1 MRPFGGQKINF
12 DQLRKANVARYKDYP
27 CDDWTL
33 TDWGCCLAGEVGEL
47 CNLLKKLKLGK
58 PIDRAEIAKEIADA
72 IIYADILA
80 EKLGFDLGQI
90 VRDKFNEVSTRVGSK
105 VEL

>member
-1 MRPFGGQKINF
+1 MPSFGGQKISF
-12 DQLRKANVARYKDYP
+12 DQLCRANVARYKDYP
-27 CDDWTL
+27 CDDWTP
-33 TDWGCCLAGEVGEL
+33 TDWGCCLAGEVGET

-58 PIDRAEIAKEIADA
+58 DVEVSEIGKEIADV

-80 EKLGFDLGQI
+80 EKLGFDLGQL
-90 VRDKFNEVSTRVGSK
+90 VREKFNEVSKRVGSK

>member
-1 MRPFGGQKINF
+1 MTFGGQRINF
-12 DQLRKANVARYKDYP
+12 NQLRKANVARYKDYP
-27 CDDWTL
+27 CDNWSL

-58 PIDRAEIAKEIADA
+58 AVDRSEIGKEIADV
-72 IIYADILA
+72 IIYADILS
-80 EKLGFDLGQI
+80 EKLGFDLGQL
-90 VRDKFNEVSTRVGSK
+90 VRDKFNEVSKRVGSQ